1 MAGLFSGLNTARSG
15 LIESQ
20 TAINV
25 TSHNITNANTDGY
38 TRETLTLRAIQAD
51 SGNYRY
57 KQSTTLVGNGVA
69 DNGVVQSR
77 DSFLDMRY
85 RDANSQ
91 YSDYNQLSSSLSSI
105 EDIFNE
111 FTSSSSTDNE
121 VVGLSGQLS
130 GLMSDLHTLASSSDT
145 SALPVTIQSDV
156 SNICATI
163 RSDYQSLT
171 DYEDQ
176 IKGNLQD
183 IVTGG
188 STGNESS
195 GGINAM
201 LDQISQLNTQIAS
214 YEITGQSANDLRDQ
228 RNLLLDQLSGY
239 MDITVKEDDN
249 GMVEVGLQQ
258 DSTSLIDADNNVT
271 RLDVHTDSASGEVSV
286 VKQGTDTQVSIQ
298 GGSVDAYLQLLNG
311 GRTGSSYEN
320 MGIPYF
326 KSQLEAYATTFMDT
340 LNNTAT
346 AGNSSISPLVSY
358 TGTNVAA
365 TINLSDAW
373 QADRN
378 LFVTDFDS
386 YNASQTA
393 SGDPTV
399 TISGYAS
406 QFIYNMQ
413 TAALSDL
420 NADGTIPGT
429 ETSGDYSLIQAG
441 LRSGT
446 LAGFA
451 ESFTSD
457 IAHTAGDASQSASSA
472 KVVVSDLDTQR
483 QSVSSV
489 SMDEEAIN
497 IIKYQQAY
505 NASARIITTI
515 DEMLDKLINGT
526 AVS

>member
-57 KQSTTLVGNGVA
+57 EQSTTLVGNGVA

-91 YSDYNQLSSSLSSI
+91 YSDYNQLSNFLSSI

-111 FTSSSSTDNE
+111 FTSSSSTNNE

-130 GLMSDLHTLASSSDT
+130 GLVSDLHTLASSSDT

-171 DYEDQ
+171 DYENQ
-176 IKGNLQD
+176 IKGSLED
-183 IVTGG
+183 VVTGG
-188 STGNESS
+188 SAGSAQS

-239 MDITVKEDDN
+239 MDITVKEDSN

-258 DSTSLIDADNNVT
+258 DPTALIDADNNVT
-271 RLDVHTDSASGEVSV
+271 KLDVHTDPASGEVSV
-286 VKQGTDTQVSIQ
+286 VKQGTATQVAIK
-298 GGSVDAYLQLLNG
+298 GGSVDAYLQVLNG
-311 GRTGSSYEN
+311 SGPGGDYEN
-320 MGIPYF
+320 LGIPYF
-326 KSQLEAYATTFMDT
+326 KSQLEAYATTFMDVI
-340 LNNTAT
+340 NNTAT
-346 AGNSSISPLVSY
+346 AGGTTGSQLVSP
-358 TGTNVAA
+358 TGSDVAE
-365 TINLSDAW
+365 TINLSTAW
-373 QADRN
+373 QENRN
-378 LFVTDFDS
+378 LFTADFDS
-386 YNASQTA
+386 YNAAQTA
-393 SGDPTV
+393 NGDPTI
-399 TISGYAS
+399 TISGFAS

-413 TAALSDL
+413 TATLSEL
-420 NADGTIPGT
+420 NAAGTIPGT
-429 ETSGDYSLIQAG
+429 GTTGDYSQIQTG

-451 ESFTSD
+451 NSFTSD
-457 IAHTAGDASQSASSA
+457 IAHTAGNASQSAGST

-515 DEMLDKLINGT
+515 DAMLDKLINGT